1 MTAQQQAEEALR
13 RTSPDG
19 RVILSEMADRLTK
32 VRPDGPM
39 VDGRREALACRFSVE
54 LFGYGPRS
62 EAAER
67 EALRLAPRI
76 TAPITRGEYALQL
89 RAAAKAA

>member
-1 MTAQQQAEEALR
+1 MSAQQQAEEALR
-13 RTSPDG
+13 RTSPDA
-19 RVILSEMADRLTK
+19 RAILTTMADRLTT
-32 VRPDGPM
+32 VRPAGPM
-39 VDGRREALACRFSVE
+39 AEGRREALACRYSVE
-54 LFGYGPRS
+54 LFGYGPRA

-67 EALRLAPRI
+67 VTLALAPRV